1 MDWTR
6 RMIGLALV
14 IVFAVAGS
22 GWALERA
29 FSKAHARG
37 AAPVVEPASAPL
49 TPSAKPAATNDVEY
63 DRSDLILS
71 QG

>member
-6 RMIGLALV
+6 RTIGLVLF
-14 IVFAVAGS
+14 IIFAVAGS
-22 GWALERA
+22 GWALEKAFTRA
-29 FSKAHARG
+29 QARG
-37 AAPVVEPASAPL
+37 AAPVVEPASAPF
-49 TPSAKPAATNDVEY
+49 TPSAKPATIDVEY